1 MSRTPDTRTVQ
12 RAVYAARMEMIRRGS
27 DLPVE
32 PHVLAE
38 ALTRAVERGLMPSLK
53 HEHVREF
60 TRAMAVAVR

>member
-1 MSRTPDTRTVQ
+1 MSRTPDARTVQ
-12 RAVYAARMEMIRRGS
+12 RAVYAARMIRRGS

-32 PHVLAE
+32 PHALAE
-38 ALTRAVERGLMPSLK
+38 ALTVERGPSLK

>member
-1 MSRTPDTRTVQ
+1 MSRTPVQ
-12 RAVYAARMEMIRRGS
+12 RAVYAARMIRRGS

-38 ALTRAVERGLMPSLK
+38 ALTRAVERGLLPSLK

-60 TRAMAVAVR
+60 ARAMAVTVR

>member
-1 MSRTPDTRTVQ
+1 MSRTPDARTVQ
-12 RAVYAARMEMIRRGS
+12 RAVHAARMEMIRQGS

-38 ALTRAVERGLMPSLK
+38 ALTRAVERGLLPSLK
-53 HEHVREF
+53 HQYVLEF

>member
-1 MSRTPDTRTVQ
+1 MSRTPDARTVQ
-12 RAVYAARMEMIRRGS
+12 RAVYAAQMIRRGS

-60 TRAMAVAVR
+60 ARAMAVAVR

>member
-1 MSRTPDTRTVQ
+1 MSRTPDARTVQ
-12 RAVYAARMEMIRRGS
+12 RAVYAARVIRRGS

-38 ALTRAVERGLMPSLK
+38 ALTRAVERGLLPSLK

-60 TRAMAVAVR
+60 TRVAVR

>member
-38 ALTRAVERGLMPSLK
+38 ALTRAVERGLLPSLK
-53 HEHVREF
+53 HQYVSEF
-60 TRAMAVAVR
+60 TRAMAVTVR